1 MGGGLMT
8 TPPPPPPLQDGE
20 IDVTPSALYTLS
32 GYVAHLQDGLHT
44 GASQLLDEL
53 GRYPDCG
60 GYGTAAWEFS
70 TAYRKVGNRF
80 IEVWAK
86 SVASVGGAAVG
97 FTVTANNYATADAA
111 TDPLGTPAQTQPP
124 PAVIDTPPNYGS
136 VTDLKW
142 ADVDQSQDIFQ
153 LALEAVETGLLA
165 IIRPLLDE
173 ALRFG
178 KAAEI
183 MPLPNYLGLDNMSI
197 AWVYAGTVV
206 SGTDGNLSSALHNYT
221 DRSNGEWTAA
231 MRQFCSAVWGTSDWG
246 KNREGYDWS
255 HDKAQPGQRVSHP
268 VMDVMVKTCDVM
280 SDALRAWA
288 VAAEDVRDDLRRLF
302 YEAVIKA
309 LPHIDTS
316 DGLGMKDLKSLGKGF
331 LNMGKGF
338 AKGFVLEIDEEAM
351 NAAVEAYNNRVNRQ
365 VAELNKL
372 HEALDEAYLS
382 APTFKAE
389 SARAESF
396 GARAL
401 TEFKGDPLYTVSGD
415 DEANH
420 KYPVDLANQ
429 EGMDG
434 SHVVDKH
441 VGKTDE
447 QLEQRLRDQMTVS
460 SAGVVGPKAASTFI
474 DLEGAQRYTQAALD
488 DPANQTKITNWLA
501 GNPGPR
507 SRKEVGLEVPDVVG
521 RTWTRGDNAAHDTKK
536 VLVILKPRPG
546 GNPPYVVLTSM
557 PSDRIPQ

>member
-1 MGGGLMT
+1 MT
-8 TPPPPPPLQDGE
+8 MPPPPPPMKNGE
-20 IDVTPSALYTLS
+20 IDVTPTALYMLS
-32 GYVAHLQDGLHT
+32 GYVAHLQDGLNK
-44 GASQLLDEL
+44 GANHLLDEL

-60 GYGTAAWEFS
+60 GYGTAAWEFAA
-70 TAYRKVGNRF
+70 AYKKVGNRF
-80 IEVWAK
+80 FDVWAK

-97 FTVTANNYATADAA
+97 FTTTANNYAAADAA
-111 TDPLGTPAQTQPP
+111 TDPSGAPAQTRQP
-124 PAVIDTPPNYGS
+124 PAVIDTPPNYRS

-142 ADVDQSQDIFQ
+142 ADIDQSQDIFQ
-153 LALEAVETGLLA
+153 RALEAVEAGMLA
-165 IIRPLLDE
+165 IIRPLLDD
-173 ALRFG
+173 AFRMD
-178 KAAEI
+178 KAAQI
-183 MPLPNYLGLDNMSI
+183 MPLPDYLGLDNMSI

-206 SGTDGNLSSALHNYT
+206 SSTDGNLSSALHNYT
-221 DRSNGEWTAA
+221 DRSNGEWNVA

-246 KNREGYDWS
+246 KSREGHDWG
-255 HDKAQPGQRVSHP
+255 HDKAQPGRRVSHP
-268 VMDVMVKTCDVM
+268 IMDVMLQTCDVM

-288 VAAEDVRDDLRRLF
+288 AAAEDVRDDLRGLY

-309 LPHIDTS
+309 LPHIDRS
-316 DGLGMKDLKSLGKGF
+316 DGIGMKDLKSIGKGF
-331 LNMGKGF
+331 LNIGKGF
-338 AKGFVLEIDEEAM
+338 AQGFALEVDQEAM
-351 NAAVEAYNNRVNRQ
+351 NAAVEAYNNRVRRQ
-365 VAELNKL
+365 VVEINKL
-372 HEALDEAYLS
+372 HDALDEAYLS
-382 APTFKAE
+382 APTFDAE

-401 TEFKGDPLYTVSGD
+401 TEFKGDPLYTVPGD

-429 EGMDG
+429 EGMLG

-460 SAGVVGPKAASTFI
+460 STGSVGPKAASTFT
-474 DLEGAQRYTQAALD
+474 DLAGAQRYTQATLD
-488 DPANQTKITNWLA
+488 DPGNQVKITSWLA
-501 GNPGPR
+501 QNPGPR
-507 SRKEVGLEVPDVVG
+507 SRKELGIEVPDVVG

-546 GNPPYVVLTSM
+546 GHPPYVVLTSM